1 MEGDSLITL
10 YATICLPEP
19 MAHSTDT
26 RIAWMPILLEAL
38 FVVLGVVLALGA
50 NEWREQFNNAR
61 HAERALEGI
70 QEELRTNREAVASA
84 LDYHLHL
91 ADTLRHFIPR
101 TNGTPPTQQ
110 PDNRLFSRGF
120 VSPAT
125 VLSTAWDVANVTD
138 AVSYMAYDDVL
149 LLSRTYASQQNYEH
163 QAEQIGQL
171 IYTRLFD
178 EGRQGIYSNLANLQ
192 HIISTFWY
200 RECQLLASYHEA
212 FAHFDPVA
220 PADSLSLPPV
230 CSRVLMR

>member
-1 MEGDSLITL
+1 M
-10 YATICLPEP
+10 ATHKT
-19 MAHSTDT
+19 AG
-26 RIAWMPILLEAL
+26 IAWMPLLLEAL

-50 NEWREQFNNAR
+50 NEWREHINNVR
-61 HAERALEGI
+61 HADRALESI

-91 ADTLRHFIPR
+91 ADTLRYFIPHTDGSR
-101 TNGTPPTQQ
+101 PAQQ
-110 PDNRLFSRGF
+110 PDNRLFARGF

-138 AVSYMAYDDVL
+138 AVSYMGYDDVL

-163 QAEQIGQL
+163 QAEQVGQL

-178 EGRQGIYSNLANLQ
+178 EGHRGIYSNLANLQ

-200 RECQLLASYHEA
+200 RECQLLASYNEA
-212 FAHFDPVA
+212 FAHFDPAA
-220 PADSLSLPPV
+220 PADSLSLPPT
-230 CSRVLMR
+230 CTYARRR